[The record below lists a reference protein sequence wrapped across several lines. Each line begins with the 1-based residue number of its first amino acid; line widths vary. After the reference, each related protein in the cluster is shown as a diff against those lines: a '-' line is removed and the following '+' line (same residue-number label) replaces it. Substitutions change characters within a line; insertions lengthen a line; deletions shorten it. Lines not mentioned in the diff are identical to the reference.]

1 MLIISAYINKI
12 DFKSFINLILDK
24 IMLFKFLFKKKK
36 KKLQEQSEQK
46 IDMNNWMNLTKEERL
61 EIDFNEKN
69 TIMKRKKALLKS
81 IREEYIKIKNKK

>member
-1 MLIISAYINKI
+1 
-12 DFKSFINLILDK
+12 
-24 IMLFKFLFKKKK
+24 MLFKFLFKKKK

-81 IREEYIKIKNKK
+81 IREEYIKLKTKNKK